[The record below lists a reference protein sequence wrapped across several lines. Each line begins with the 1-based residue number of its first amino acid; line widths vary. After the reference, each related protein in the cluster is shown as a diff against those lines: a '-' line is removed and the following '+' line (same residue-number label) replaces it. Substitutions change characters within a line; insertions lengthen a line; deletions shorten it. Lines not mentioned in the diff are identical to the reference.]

1 MREGSTSGSVFSL
14 VIICMGAGT
23 LTIPYAFLSL
33 GYAMGII
40 CIATG
45 AFLSM
50 FTGYLMAYT
59 SDKTRGTCYEEIALA
74 TWGPKM

>member
-1 MREGSTSGSVFSL
+1 
-14 VIICMGAGT
+14 MGAGT

-33 GYAMGII
+33 GYAMGIF
-40 CIATG
+40 CILTG

-59 SDKTRGTCYEEIALA
+59 SEKTRGTCYEEIALA